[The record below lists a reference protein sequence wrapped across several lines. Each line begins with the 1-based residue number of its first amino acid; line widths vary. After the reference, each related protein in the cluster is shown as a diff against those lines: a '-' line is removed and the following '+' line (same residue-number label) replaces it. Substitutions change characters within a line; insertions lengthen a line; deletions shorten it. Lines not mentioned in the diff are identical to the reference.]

1 MNYENLPV
9 EKLVAKLIKT
19 QKSINAHV
27 MRGNQ
32 ITGQRSLDLLDRYQ
46 DIRGV
51 LRNQHFEAWKAF
63 CDTTHADYQHDGYDL
78 FA

>member
-1 MNYENLPV
+1 MNS
-9 EKLVAKLIKT
+9 EKIVAKLIKT

-32 ITGQRSLDLLDRYQ
+32 ITGQRSLELLDRYQ
-46 DIRGV
+46 D
-51 LRNQHFEAWKAF
+51 LREELRTQDIKAWKAF
-63 CDTTHADYQHDGYDL
+63 CDTTHADYQHDCYDL